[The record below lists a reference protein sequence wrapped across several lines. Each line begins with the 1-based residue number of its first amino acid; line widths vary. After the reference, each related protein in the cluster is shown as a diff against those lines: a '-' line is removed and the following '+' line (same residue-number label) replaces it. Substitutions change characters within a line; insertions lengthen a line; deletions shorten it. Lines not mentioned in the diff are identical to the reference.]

1 MSNKGQLVKKM
12 LMVKLNISYDTGYR
26 NSSEMKE
33 LIEGTKNVSSSAIR
47 TGITMFDKYQISE
60 FTTAI
65 SRARSLYTSET
76 LPWDS
81 RNWRVIPVSAWS
93 KFKDELDT
101 AIENVKEA
109 YEKVFD
115 DGYDELKEEFDD
127 NIKGSLDIEFPDKED
142 LADKFN
148 IDYDIGQIASCDDIR
163 IQGIDH
169 IERDK
174 IRNDMQK
181 QYQEKMDTGLTELA
195 SRLVEASQDIAIRA
209 NDPNQKGKKY
219 SKSLS
224 NINKLADTV
233 EALNITGNDAIAD
246 ACSTIRTQIGTYS
259 AEAIKTTES
268 IRENV
273 LEATTSIRD
282 SLSKVSL

>member
-33 LIEGTKNVSSSAIR
+33 LIEGSKNVCSSAIR

-65 SRARSLYTSET
+65 SRARSLYTGET

-115 DGYDELKEEFDD
+115 DGYNELKDEFDD

-142 LADKFN
+142 LAGKFF

-195 SRLVEASQDIAIRA
+195 SRLVEASQDIAVRA
-209 NDPNQKGKKY
+209 NDPNQI
-219 SKSLS
+219 L
-224 NINKLADTV
+224 INSTADV
-233 EALNITGNDAIAD
+233 NTGNDAIAD